1 MKEEGNSKIS
11 RKQVQNWLS
20 QQDVHTLHKP
30 SRRHYKRSR
39 VIVPG
44 IDAQFQVDLVD
55 LQNLSRYNNGYK
67 YLLACLDIF
76 SKYAW
81 VVPLKTKQGQE
92 LVKAFQTILS
102 SRRKPLKLQTDQG
115 TVFLNRLFQI
125 FLRDNNI
132 EFFTVNSGLKASVV
146 ERFNRTLK
154 GRMYKYFTVKN
165 TLTYIDVLPQ
175 LVKSY
180 NNTYHRSIKM
190 KPTQVTKANEAKV
203 WETLY
208 GNDVNKRVRFKL
220 AVGDRVRISK
230 AKRLFEKSY
239 LPNFTEELFTVYKR
253 MARQVP
259 VYKLKD
265 DAGEIL
271 GGTFYET
278 ELQKIIKNGD
288 VYRVEKVLRK
298 RKRKG
303 VVEYF
308 IKWKGCPDKFN
319 SWVPESNISKL

>member
-1 MKEEGNSKIS
+1 MY
-11 RKQVQNWLS
+11 
-20 QQDVHTLHKP
+20 TLHKP
-30 SRRHYKRSR
+30 LRRHYKRSR
-39 VIVPG
+39 VIVPF
-44 IDAQFQVDLVD
+44 IDAQFQADLVD
-55 LQNLSRYNNGYK
+55 VQSLSRYNKGCK
-67 YLLACLDIF
+67 YLLTCIDIF

-102 SRRKPLKLQTDQG
+102 SGCKALKLQTDQG
-115 TVFLNRLFQI
+115 SEFLNRLFQK

-132 EFFTVNSGLKASVV
+132 DFFTVNSGLKASVV
-146 ERFNRTLK
+146 ERFNRSFK
-154 GRMYKYFTVKN
+154 GKMYKCFTAKN

-190 KPTQVTKANEAKV
+190 KPTQVTKTNEAKV

-208 GNDVNKRVRFKL
+208 GDDVHKPIRFKF
-220 AVGDRVRISK
+220 AVEDRVRISK
-230 AKRLFEKSY
+230 VKGLFEKSY
-239 LPNFTEELFTVYKR
+239 LPNFTEELFTIYKR
-253 MARQVP
+253 MAHQIP

-271 GGTFYET
+271 DGTFYET
-278 ELQKIIKNGD
+278 ELQEIIKND
-288 VYRVEKVLRK
+288 DFYRVQKILHK
-298 RKRKG
+298 RKCKG

-308 IKWKGCPDKFN
+308 IKWKGYPDEFN
-319 SWVPESNISKL
+319 SWVPESNMSKL